1 MLIGNFCLAVACRNS
16 IDASCYL
23 LNRKSRGLPTIARRM
38 KMCYDDNMKDLTF
51 TKNQELMLDIDG
63 YGSGGQGVAHTQ
75 GRAIFVPQAI
85 PGERWKARI
94 LKETGSAVYA
104 KGISLLQAS
113 PARQDTDCPY
123 FGKCGGCDT
132 RHLSYQEELR
142 FKLERVNDALARIGK
157 QRVRA
162 ERILPS
168 DQTERYRNK
177 AIFAVGEGGFGFF
190 RPRSHQIIPIG
201 DCLLQ
206 SELSLRI
213 GRSLTAFMEN
223 NNISAYDEETGK
235 GLVRHLFCREA
246 KRGSDAVACVVA
258 AGGFGSLTKSLV
270 EHLRRDC
277 PELTGIV
284 LNVNKTQGN
293 TVLAGDFYTLWGR
306 ETVEDSLCGLQ
317 FSIAPQ
323 AFFQINPPQAEM
335 LYRQAIAYALADGPE
350 LVFDLYCGA
359 GTISLCMARE
369 TKRVIGAEIV
379 PQAVENARENAER
392 NGIENAEFL
401 CGDAGEAA
409 AQLAARGL
417 RPDVIVVD
425 PPRKGMDPE
434 AIKAVAAMTPQRI
447 VYVSCDPATLA
458 RDILRFNDYGY
469 RLQEATAVDMFPRTC
484 HVECVT
490 LMTKIIGVR

>member
-1 MLIGNFCLAVACRNS
+1 MQMH
-16 IDASCYL
+16 
-23 LNRKSRGLPTIARRM
+23 LNCGKI
-38 KMCYDDNMKDLTF
+38 KNMKERTF
-51 TKNQELMLDIDG
+51 TKNQVITLEIDG
-63 YGSGGQGVAHTQ
+63 YGSEGQGIGHAL
-75 GRAIFVPQAI
+75 GRAVFVPRAI
-85 PGERWKARI
+85 PGELWRVQI
-94 LKETGSAVYA
+94 LKETGSVVYA
-104 KGISLLQAS
+104 KGISLLKES
-113 PARQDTDCPY
+113 PARRETDCICY
-123 FGKCGGCDT
+123 GKCGGCDT

-142 FKLERVNDALARIGK
+142 FKLERVNDALERIGK
-157 QRVRA
+157 QSVRA

-168 DQTERYRNK
+168 DLTERYRNK
-177 AIFAVGEGGFGFF
+177 AIFTVGQGGFGFF
-190 RPRSHQIIPIG
+190 RPRSHQIIPIA

-206 SELSLRI
+206 SELSLRV
-213 GRSLTAFMEN
+213 GHSLTAFLEEYS
-223 NNISAYDEETGK
+223 ISAYDEETGK

-246 KRGSDAVACVVA
+246 KRGSDAVACIVA

-284 LNVNKTQGN
+284 LNVNKTRGN

-306 ETVEDSLCGLQ
+306 EIVEDSLCGLR

-323 AFFQINPPQAEM
+323 AFFQINPPQAEK
-335 LYRQAIAYALADGPE
+335 LYQQAISYALAERPE

-469 RLQEATAVDMFPRTC
+469 RLQKATAVDMFPRTC